1 MTTTTP
7 SIPPKVTII
16 DSIPTIDIS
25 SNSSIRKKVSQ
36 CLSVLQVQPSSS
48 SSSTT
53 TGTTTTTV
61 VEPQGKKKKKAS
73 SKKSPPKII
82 ALRTVHPSAGSKV
95 ITVAEIVKRCIAD
108 PPTDG
113 SDGNTRKGV
122 WWQYTK
128 LESKLIELP
137 PRKPM
142 VVKEGDTLKKDKK
155 KDDTKPDRNVKD
167 KRKPEPEPTTNTN
180 KRKQDGPE
188 SRASKR
194 PKLDLSQNQ
203 NVDST
208 IESSA
213 LKSNP
218 KKRRRDKSDGTD
230 EDSNDDDDI
239 PPHLKE
245 NNNSESDDDIP
256 PHLRDVTDDMD
267 TDDVPPHLR
276 QSSPDDIPPHLR
288 NSTPELYSDTKPG
301 FLRDSSPENEGG
313 GGRGGGSNDIP
324 PHLRGSSPFKG
335 RDGSSTPKP
344 IPTQGED
351 QTLTSSPPSLST
363 ETPTKAQKEHK
374 IEDLNED
381 KNSDSDDDEDEDED
395 DGYRKFSYLDIEH
408 LPEKHTKR
416 ILEDIDEAERN
427 RKKYRAIAIMTIYL
441 SLEKHGDFEKLYGG
455 QTNEGE
461 KKKKQEVKGEGKSK

>member
-1 MTTTTP
+1 MTTATP

-36 CLSVLQVQPSSS
+36 CLSVLQIQPSSSSS

-53 TGTTTTTV
+53 TGTTTTTA
-61 VEPQGKKKKKAS
+61 VEPQGKKKKAS
-73 SKKSPPKII
+73 SKKSHPKII

-113 SDGNTRKGV
+113 SGGNTRKGV

-167 KRKPEPEPTTNTN
+167 KRKQEPEPTTNAN
-180 KRKQDGPE
+180 KRKQDGQE

-208 IESSA
+208 IEGSA
-213 LKSNP
+213 PKSNS
-218 KKRRRDKSDGTD
+218 KKRRRDKSEGTD

-245 NNNSESDDDIP
+245 NNDLESDDDIP
-256 PHLRDVTDDMD
+256 PHLRDATDDMD

-288 NSTPELYSDTKPG
+288 NSTPGLYSDTKPG
-301 FLRDSSPENEGG
+301 FLRDSTPDNGG
-313 GGRGGGSNDIP
+313 GGGSDDIP
-324 PHLRGSSPFKG
+324 PHLRGSSPFKD

-363 ETPTKAQKEHK
+363 ETPTKAQEEHNN
-374 IEDLNED
+374 EDKNED
-381 KNSDSDDDEDEDED
+381 KNSDSDEDED
-395 DGYRKFSYLDIEH
+395 DGYRQFSYLDIEH

-427 RKKYRAIAIMTIYL
+427 RKKYRAIAIMTIYI

-461 KKKKQEVKGEGKSK
+461 KKKKQEVKEEGKSK

>member
-1 MTTTTP
+1 MATTTP
-7 SIPPKVTII
+7 SIPPKITII

-36 CLSVLQVQPSSS
+36 CLSILQIQPSSS
-48 SSSTT
+48 SSSSSTAAA
-53 TGTTTTTV
+53 TTTTAV
-61 VEPQGKKKKKAS
+61 VEPQGKKNKKKAS
-73 SKKSPPKII
+73 SKKGHPKII
-82 ALRTVHPSAGSKV
+82 ALRTVHPSAGSKA

-142 VVKEGDTLKKDKK
+142 VVKEGDTLKQDKK

-167 KRKPEPEPTTNTN
+167 KRKPEPITNAN
-180 KRKQDGPE
+180 KRKQDGQE

-194 PKLDLSQNQ
+194 PKLDLSQSQ
-203 NVDST
+203 NADST
-208 IESSA
+208 IKGSA
-213 LKSNP
+213 LKSNS

-230 EDSNDDDDI
+230 EDSNDDDDDI

-245 NNNSESDDDIP
+245 KNNLESDDDIP
-256 PHLRDVTDDMD
+256 PHLRDATDDMD

-288 NSTPELYSDTKPG
+288 NSTPGLYSDTKPG
-301 FLRDSSPENEGG
+301 FLRDSTPDNEGG
-313 GGRGGGSNDIP
+313 GGGSDDIP

-335 RDGSSTPKP
+335 QDGSSTPKP

-363 ETPTKAQKEHK
+363 ETPTKSQEEHNS
-374 IEDLNED
+374 EDKNKD
-381 KNSDSDDDEDEDED
+381 KNSDSDDDDEDEDED
-395 DGYRKFSYLDIEH
+395 DGYRQFSYLDIEH

-461 KKKKQEVKGEGKSK
+461 KKKKQEGKKEGKSK

>member
-1 MTTTTP
+1 MTTATP

-36 CLSVLQVQPSSS
+36 CLSVLQIQPSSSSS

-53 TGTTTTTV
+53 TGTTTTTA
-61 VEPQGKKKKKAS
+61 VEPQGKKKKAS
-73 SKKSPPKII
+73 SKKSHPKII

-167 KRKPEPEPTTNTN
+167 KRKQEPEPTTNAN
-180 KRKQDGPE
+180 KRKQDGQE

-194 PKLDLSQNQ
+194 PKLDFSQNQ

-208 IESSA
+208 IEGSA
-213 LKSNP
+213 PKSNS
-218 KKRRRDKSDGTD
+218 KKRRRDKSEGTD

-245 NNNSESDDDIP
+245 NNDLESDDDIP
-256 PHLRDVTDDMD
+256 PHLRDATDDMD

-288 NSTPELYSDTKPG
+288 NSTPGLYSDTKPG
-301 FLRDSSPENEGG
+301 FLRDSTPDNGG
-313 GGRGGGSNDIP
+313 GGGSDDIP
-324 PHLRGSSPFKG
+324 PHLRGK
-335 RDGSSTPKP
+335 
-344 IPTQGED
+344 
-351 QTLTSSPPSLST
+351 
-363 ETPTKAQKEHK
+363 TPTKAQEEHNN
-374 IEDLNED
+374 EDKNED
-381 KNSDSDDDEDEDED
+381 KNSDSDEDED
-395 DGYRKFSYLDIEH
+395 DGYRQFSYLDIEH

-427 RKKYRAIAIMTIYL
+427 RKKYRAIAIMTIYI

-461 KKKKQEVKGEGKSK
+461 KKKKQEVKEEGKSK